1 LAEKTVAV
9 IGPSTAE
16 EAELSG
22 LITVV
27 AETPDVDALILAI
40 AQSRSNQGGT

>member
-1 LAEKTVAV
+1 LAEKAVAV
-9 IGPSTAE
+9 IGPTTAE
-16 EAELSG
+16 EAKLSG